1 MGFRRYISYAA
12 GCRNLQRENE
22 QRILARGLQ
31 SGLMARF
38 TNVKYKSVMTEEC
51 CGTDEVE

>member
-1 MGFRRYISYAA
+1 MGFRRYVSYAA
-12 GCRNLQRENE
+12 GRRNLQRENE

-31 SGLMARF
+31 SELMARF
-38 TNVKYKSVMTEEC
+38 INVKYKSVMTEEC